1 VTPLDPASD
10 EALARL
16 AAAGDE
22 QAFAQLVRRHKEPLY
37 RLIRRYTGD
46 PEQAYE
52 ATHEAFIA
60 AWRTLARYDANRSF
74 LAWLRTIAF
83 NKARDLARRRAVR
96 SFLLGSEAMEDEGA
110 TVADEG
116 GADAEAALIARQE
129 TAALDRA
136 IASLPAKLK
145 EALLLT
151 VFDGQ
156 SQKTAGEILGVSEKT
171 VETRVYRARKL
182 LAERLDPGLRPRA

>member
-1 VTPLDPASD
+1 MTPLDPASD